1 MEMDFGDGIVISS
14 DTGNDTVDNNKDV
27 DVKDDIDNVN
37 PEDKDKDIDNIDDAD
52 KDKKDDIK
60 DNETKDENTLKE
72 GSIIELGEDKYTV
85 DKNGNLLDKDGNIF
99 KEAKDVKEWIDSYD
113 QIGDSDD
120 LTIDNIQ
127 TALGITITDENNNPV
142 QFENSIEGIK
152 SYVNAI
158 IEHNKEEN
166 YQTAIDAL
174 YDKYPIIGDV
184 INYYV
189 ANGNSLKGFNE
200 IPDRSNITIEENNE
214 EQQEAIIR
222 SAWVEQNR
230 KGDVNKYI
238 QYLKSSGLLYETAQ
252 DELKGLQEADKQTRE
267 AMEQRAAEV
276 EEERI
281 KELETYWNNVKST
294 IDNKVIAGYKI
305 PDNIV
310 INRDGKKMTV
320 TPKDFFNY
328 LYLVDKNG
336 ESAYAKDLKNEKPE
350 DKLND
355 QILRAYLKFTGGNY
369 ASLVSMAINKE
380 KVDEIKLKAKVNK
393 TKGIKITQ
401 PKNDKKEI
409 DFGI

>member
-1 MEMDFGDGIVISS
+1 MDFGDGIVISS

-37 PEDKDKDIDNIDDAD
+37 PEDKDKDIDNIDDVD

-60 DNETKDENTLKE
+60 DDEIKDKNTLKE
-72 GSIIELGEDKYTV
+72 GSIVKLGEDKYTV

-120 LTIDNIQ
+120 FTIDNIQ

-166 YQTAIDAL
+166 YQTAIDVL

-200 IPDRSNITIEENNE
+200 IPDRSNITIKENNE

-267 AMEQRAAEV
+267 AMEQKAAEV

-369 ASLVSMAINKE
+369 ASLVSMTINKE
-380 KVDEIKLKAKVNK
+380 KVDEIRLKAKVNK

-401 PKNDKKEI
+401 PKTDKEEI

>member
-27 DVKDDIDNVN
+27 DVKDNIDNVN
-37 PEDKDKDIDNIDDAD
+37 PEDKDKDIDNIDDVD

-72 GSIIELGEDKYTV
+72 GSIIELEEDKYTV

-127 TALGITITDENNNPV
+127 TALGITITDENNNPA

-200 IPDRSNITIEENNE
+200 IPDRTNITIEENNE

-350 DKLND
+350 DKLNG

-380 KVDEIKLKAKVNK
+380 KVDEIRLKAKVNK

>member
-1 MEMDFGDGIVISS
+1 MDFGDGIVISS

-37 PEDKDKDIDNIDDAD
+37 PENKDKDIDNIDDVD

-60 DNETKDENTLKE
+60 DDEIKDENTLKE

-99 KEAKDVKEWIDSYD
+99 KEAKNVKEWIDSYD

-267 AMEQRAAEV
+267 AMEQKAAEV

-281 KELETYWNNVKST
+281 KELETYWNTVKST

-305 PDNIV
+305 PDNII

-355 QILRAYLKFTGGNY
+355 QILRAYLKFTSGNY

-380 KVDEIKLKAKVNK
+380 KVDEIRLKAKVNK

-401 PKNDKKEI
+401 PKTDKKEI